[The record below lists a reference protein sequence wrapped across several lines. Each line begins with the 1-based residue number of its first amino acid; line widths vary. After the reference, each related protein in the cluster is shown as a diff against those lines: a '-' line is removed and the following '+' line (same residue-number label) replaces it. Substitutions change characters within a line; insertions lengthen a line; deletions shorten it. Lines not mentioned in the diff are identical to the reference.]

1 MIQPSPVRKS
11 RRPRRPVPPPL
22 PASPEMIF
30 RALLEL
36 PENHTWAFMKGKS
49 FRD

>member
-1 MIQPSPVRKS
+1 MYQPPPLKKR

-22 PASPEMIF
+22 LASPE
-30 RALLEL
+30 RLVKALMEL
-36 PENHTWAFMKGKS
+36 PETHTWIFMKGKS

>member
-1 MIQPSPVRKS
+1 MYQSPPLKKS

-22 PASPEMIF
+22 LASPE
-30 RALLEL
+30 RLVKALMEL
-36 PENHTWAFMKGKS
+36 PENHTWVFMKGKS